1 MRRGEARVTSVK
13 MGPPPADAPALVGD
27 GTPLDVVVEVEATLV
42 SGGASVT
49 ATAKDI
55 LQVGRREGQG
65 GGGS

>member
-1 MRRGEARVTSVK
+1 